1 MVWIGRRAGQ
11 ARLGQGFQIEKE
23 WRWSLVLVR
32 PSNQDPQIP
41 IKPPTR
47 LGSEEQT
54 LKVKIQMINF
64 KYKDTK
70 TSFGLATP
78 GTQTGKST
86 HWLMV
91 NQPHAYNSHCQLAII
106 YIQRCCAKICTQC
119 HPRHCMHVPQ
129 KSGHLFGACLGGLC
143 LHGQL

>member
-1 MVWIGRRAGQ
+1 MVWIMDRSTC
-11 ARLGQGFQIEKE
+11 RLGQGFQIEKE

-32 PSNQDPQIP
+32 LSNQDPQIP

-54 LKVKIQMINF
+54 LKVKIEMINF
-64 KYKDTK
+64 KYKDTN
-70 TSFGLATP
+70 TSLGLATP

-106 YIQRCCAKICTQC
+106 YIQRCCAKICSAIQDIAC
-119 HPRHCMHVPQ
+119 MSPKNQVIWLALAQRHCVY
-129 KSGHLFGACLGGLC
+129 
-143 LHGQL
+143 GQL